1 MGRVK
6 FYCDCGKELFVLMPE
21 EMKRET
27 TTIKDLERTATCS
40 DCILE
45 EAKKARRIKLWFC
58 ALDEPAETEGRLIR
72 ALQPPW
78 NIQQPS

>member
-21 EMKRET
+21 EMKREV

-45 EAKKARRIKLWFC
+45 EAKKEIREIKELRKKQE
-58 ALDEPAETEGRLIR
+58 DMPV
-72 ALQPPW
+72 
-78 NIQQPS
+78 